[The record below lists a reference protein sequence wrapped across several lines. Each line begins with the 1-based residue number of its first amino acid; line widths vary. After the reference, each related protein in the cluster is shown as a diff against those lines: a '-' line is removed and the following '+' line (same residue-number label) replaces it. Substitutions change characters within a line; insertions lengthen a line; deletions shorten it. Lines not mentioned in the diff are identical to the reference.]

1 MSYREQYEDA
11 QWYIMQCAP
20 VFVLS
25 LVAGIDGK
33 IDKKEI
39 KQFTQA
45 VIEQSRNSFGF
56 CQEMYQSIISDIE
69 QVMRCDSSGKTALA
83 GLIATNVLLK
93 KVNESDAT
101 LYKRSLVHIG
111 NQVALS
117 SGGLF
122 KKRSEQETNV
132 LAVIIKILELA

>member
-1 MSYREQYEDA
+1 MFRDQYTDA

-33 IDKKEI
+33 IEKKEL
-39 KQFTQA
+39 KSFTQA
-45 VIEQSRNSFGF
+45 VIEQSRNNFGF
-56 CQEMYQSIISDIE
+56 CYEMYQSIISDIDH
-69 QVMRCDSSGKTALA
+69 VMRCDSSGKAALA

-93 KVNESDAT
+93 KINESDAT

-111 NQVALS
+111 DQVAQT

-122 KKRSEQETNV
+122 KKRGDKETNV
-132 LAVIIKILELA
+132 LALIIRVLELA

>member
-1 MSYREQYEDA
+1 MIYKEQFNDA

-20 VFVLS
+20 VYVLS

-33 IDKKEI
+33 VDKKEI
-39 KQFTQA
+39 KNFTQA

-69 QVMRCDSSGKTALA
+69 HVMRCDSSGKTALA

-93 KVNESDAT
+93 KVNDTDAT
-101 LYKRSLVHIG
+101 LYKRSLVQIG
-111 NQVALS
+111 NEVAQS

-122 KKRSEQETNV
+122 KKRGDKETQV